1 MWGLFYAIICVC
13 IGCAA
18 YHCAMIYLFLSIV
31 ASTAIYLLFKW
42 FEKLGVRIFPAIV
55 VNYLTALAIGLLVVP
70 DLKLAIAGAS
80 QWPAWTVGGLALG
93 VVFISIF
100 YLMAIT
106 AQKVGVSVT
115 TIASKMSLALAV
127 VLFVLTDPAEEMTA
141 IKVAAIVLALAGVI
155 LSSMR
160 NDGTKLHW
168 KAMIWPLLIL
178 VGSTVIDFGIA
189 HFSSMPQ
196 NESELSLYSC
206 LSFGMAACAG
216 MLMLIIQI
224 AQGTAKVGIKD
235 VLAGLLLGAV
245 NYGSIFFLVMAY
257 HSGIM
262 PKSSLLPVNNL
273 GVVLLGAIAAIVFF
287 REKLTRFNWAGLG
300 LSVIALVLLLE
311 VF

>member
-1 MWGLFYAIICVC
+1 MGAFFVITSSVSVDAS
-13 IGCAA
+13 
-18 YHCAMIYLFLSIV
+18 YHCSMIYLLLSIL
-31 ASTAIYLLFKW
+31 ANTTIYLLFKW

-55 VNYLTALAIGLLVVP
+55 VNYLMALTVGLIVVP
-70 DLKLAIAGAS
+70 DLKLAMAGAS
-80 QWPAWTVGGLALG
+80 LLPDWTIGGLALG

-127 VLFVLTDPAEEMTA
+127 VLFVLTDPTEKLTVIKVTA
-141 IKVAAIVLALAGVI
+141 IALAIGGVI

-160 NDGTKLHW
+160 DDGTKLHLH
-168 KAMIWPLLIL
+168 AMFWPLLIL
-178 VGSTVIDFGIA
+178 AGSTVIDFGIA

-206 LSFGMAACAG
+206 LSFGMAACTG
-216 MLMLIIQI
+216 IVILLIQMIR
-224 AQGTAKVGIKD
+224 GTTGIGLKD
-235 VLAGLLLGAV
+235 VFAGLLLGTV

-262 PKSSLLPVNNL
+262 PKSSMLPVNNL
-273 GVVLLGAIAAIVFF
+273 GVVLLGAIAAIAIF
-287 REKLTRFNWAGLG
+287 REKLTRYNWAGLV

-311 VF
+311 VM